1 MGELDNLIKLLSEGD
16 EKAFREVYELYHQKI
31 FAVGFYLTSSRTVA
45 QDITQ
50 DVFLKIWNL
59 RQELTSVKNFDAW
72 LRTLVKNHTYN
83 ILIKAARERR
93 RARKE
98 PYLALVSNFV
108 DSTIEEKERLE
119 IVEKAIANL
128 PQQQKTAYILS
139 RHERVK
145 ISDIAQMMNL
155 SPHTVKNHL
164 KAASASITTFLQKN
178 IDIVVLAAFVYG
190 EYKK

>member
-83 ILIKAARERR
+83 IC
-93 RARKE
+93 
-98 PYLALVSNFV
+98 Y
-108 DSTIEEKERLE
+108 
-119 IVEKAIANL
+119 
-128 PQQQKTAYILS
+128 
-139 RHERVK
+139 
-145 ISDIAQMMNL
+145 
-155 SPHTVKNHL
+155 
-164 KAASASITTFLQKN
+164 
-178 IDIVVLAAFVYG
+178 
-190 EYKK
+190 